1 MGVHQKCIGATGQTA
16 TGQMATEQMATE
28 QIGLVWIDRWVL
40 VDRLVRLS
48 IDAAQVIVWRSV
60 IWISRLD

>member
-16 TGQMATEQMATE
+16 TEQMATEQMATE

-48 IDAAQVIVWRSV
+48 IDADRCSSGNCMAFSY
-60 IWISRLD
+60 LD